1 MSVCILAIQNIAQLN
16 ANGRMTNAAPNV
28 IPRTITRLQKKE
40 WLKFRS
46 FAPLVRSDITPIPG
60 SQVKEV
66 DSIILICIEDFLT
79 KRREA
84 YWRRE

>member
-1 MSVCILAIQNIAQLN
+1 M
-16 ANGRMTNAAPNV
+16 NAAPSV
-28 IPRTITRLQKKE
+28 MPRTIARPRKKE

-79 KRREA
+79 KRREV